1 MAVTRILIRGFT
13 QWAFKLNFNTTDMK
27 IKIYC
32 LFALFTVNALFTGCQ
47 KNLDTV
53 PVNRL
58 PAEIIYSDK
67 NLVQATL
74 ANFYNS
80 VNFGQNNGDYGSYHL
95 LDEANTQYG
104 SPTTTDAEKLVDRN
118 FNRTNDYGLIRR
130 LNQFIAGIR
139 SSAAKSAIV
148 EVERADME
156 AQAIFLR
163 AYTYFCMTRSLG
175 GMPIVGDEIFTY
187 EAGMDITPF
196 QIARSTEADAYQYI
210 IDQCDL
216 AMTKLSTA
224 KPVNASTANKW
235 AALLLKARAAVYAGS
250 IAKFGNS
257 VTPTIKTPGG
267 EAGIPADKAA
277 YFYRIAF
284 DAAKLLIN
292 TSGYVL
298 QKNPANPELAF
309 YNATSVKTAN
319 TEVIWAL
326 DRKAPNQVTQYTNF
340 VMPYSHRDFTQGN
353 ALGALLTLVES
364 FENRDGSDKVIK
376 TNNPDGSYVFY
387 NDVEDPF
394 KAKDARLW
402 GTVIWPNAPYRNVPV
417 ILQAGEL
424 NKNGSAYVI
433 KTGTPGATDNTTG
446 RVTTALNGPASISNN
461 FINKTG
467 FLVRKFLDETPG
479 AGLQPRF
486 SEMWMPRMRISEA
499 YLIAAEAGLELG
511 EPTALTYINDVRD
524 RGRIQPLTAGTFTFD
539 KIVNEYRVE
548 FAFEDHRFWD
558 LKRWR
563 LAHLLWTGATN
574 SPTAHPMSLYPYKVV
589 AAGDPNNGKWVFTR
603 QVSYKRQS
611 TPLYFPEINYYAK
624 IELGWVANN
633 PKLVL
638 NPFQ

>member
-1 MAVTRILIRGFT
+1 
-13 QWAFKLNFNTTDMK
+13 MK

-58 PAEIIYSDK
+58 PAEIVYSDK
-67 NLVQATL
+67 GLVQATL

-80 VNFGQNNGDYGSYHL
+80 VNFGQQNGDYNSYNL
-95 LDEANTQYG
+95 IDEANTQYG
-104 SPTTTDAEKLVDRN
+104 APTTGDNEIQVSRD
-118 FNRTNDYGLIRR
+118 FFRTVDYGLVRR
-130 LNQFIAGIR
+130 LNQFLVGIR
-139 SSAAKSAIV
+139 SSAAKAAIV
-148 EVERADME
+148 ETERADME
-156 AQAIFLR
+156 AQCIFLR
-163 AYTYFCMTRSLG
+163 AYYYFCMTRSFG
-175 GMPIVGDEIFTY
+175 GMPIVYDEVFTY
-187 EAGMDITPF
+187 ESGMDIAPL
-196 QIARSTEADAYQYI
+196 QIPRATEADAYQYV

-216 AMTKLSTA
+216 AITKLSA
-224 KPVNASTANKW
+224 VKSVNASVANKW
-235 AALLLKARAAVYAGS
+235 AALMLKARAAVYAGS
-250 IAKFGNS
+250 IAKFGS
-257 VTPTIKTPGG
+257 SITPNVKTAGG
-267 EAGIPADKAA
+267 EAGIPATKAA

-284 DAAKLLIN
+284 DAAKLLIT

-326 DRKAPNQVTQYTNF
+326 DRKAPNQNTQYTNF
-340 VMPYSHRDFTQGN
+340 VMPYSHRDFTEGN

-417 ILQAGEL
+417 ILQAGQL
-424 NKNGSAYVI
+424 NKNGGGAWVI
-433 KTGTPGATDNTTG
+433 KTGAPGSSDANG
-446 RVTTALNGPASISNN
+446 LVTALNGPASLTTNY
-461 FINKTG
+461 INKTG
-467 FLVRKFLDETPG
+467 FLVRKFVDETIG
-479 AGLQPRF
+479 AGLQPRY
-486 SEMWMPRMRISEA
+486 SEMWMPRFRISEA

-511 EPTALTYINDVRD
+511 EPLALQYINDVRD
-524 RGRIQPLTAGTFTFD
+524 RGRIQPLTTSTFTFD

-563 LAHLLWTGATN
+563 LAHTLWNGATN

-603 QVSYKRQS
+603 QISYKRQT
-611 TPLYFPEINYYAK
+611 TPLNFPEANYYAR
-624 IELGWVANN
+624 IDLGWISNN

-638 NPFQ
+638 NPLQ

>member
-1 MAVTRILIRGFT
+1 
-13 QWAFKLNFNTTDMK
+13 MK

-32 LFALFTVNALFTGCQ
+32 FFALFTVNALFTGCQ

-58 PAEIIYSDK
+58 PAEIVYSDK
-67 NLVQATL
+67 GLVQATL

-80 VNFGQNNGDYGSYHL
+80 VNYGQQNGDYTSYNL

-104 SPTTTDAEKLVDRN
+104 APTTGDNEIQVSRD
-118 FNRTNDYGLIRR
+118 FFRTIDYGFVRR
-130 LNQFIAGIR
+130 LNQFLVGIR
-139 SSAAKSAIV
+139 SSAAKAAIV
-148 EVERADME
+148 ETERADME
-156 AQAIFLR
+156 AQCIFLR
-163 AYTYFCMTRSLG
+163 AYYYFCMTRSFG
-175 GMPIVGDEIFTY
+175 GMPIVGDQVFTY
-187 EAGMDITPF
+187 ESGMDIAPL
-196 QIARSTEADAYQYI
+196 QIPRATEADAYQYV

-216 AMTKLSTA
+216 AITKLSD
-224 KPVNASTANKW
+224 KKSVNASVANKW
-235 AALLLKARAAVYAGS
+235 AALMLKARAAVYAGS
-250 IAKFGNS
+250 IAKFGS
-257 VTPTIKTPGG
+257 SITPNVKTPGG
-267 EAGIPADKAA
+267 EAGIPASKAA
-277 YFYRIAF
+277 AFYRIAF

-319 TEVIWAL
+319 TEVIWAF
-326 DRKAPNQVTQYTNF
+326 DRKATNQITQFTNF
-340 VMPYSHRDFTQGN
+340 VMPYSHRDFTEGN

-387 NDVEDPF
+387 NSVEDPF

-402 GTVIWPNAPYRNVPV
+402 GTVIWPNAPFRNVPV
-417 ILQAGEL
+417 ILQAGQL
-424 NKNGSAYVI
+424 NKNGGGAWVT
-433 KTGTPGATDNTTG
+433 KTGAPGTSDANG
-446 RVTTALNGPASISNN
+446 LVTAVNGPASLTTNY
-461 FINKTG
+461 INKTG
-467 FLVRKFLDETPG
+467 FLVRKFVDETVG

-511 EPTALTYINDVRD
+511 ESTALQYINDVRD
-524 RGRIQPLTAGTFTFD
+524 RGRIQPLTVGTFTFD

-563 LAHLLWTGATN
+563 LAHTLWNGATN

-589 AAGDPNNGKWVFTR
+589 AAGDANNGKWVFTR
-603 QVSYKRQS
+603 QVSYKRQT
-611 TPLYFPEINYYAK
+611 TPLNFPESNYYAR
-624 IELGWVANN
+624 IDLGWISNN

-638 NPFQ
+638 NPLQ